1 MGIKRERQGKQ
12 GKKRENDEGKEKK
25 NRELQQRPIGQ
36 LPGLLYKPA
45 RREISGGGPQ
55 TNQRPQPDRVET
67 LYETSRSGVIKERLE
82 REAVELVKETTSKRP
97 ASESRYIQ
105 P

>member
-1 MGIKRERQGKQ
+1 M
-12 GKKRENDEGKEKK
+12 KEKK
-25 NRELQQRPIGQ
+25 GKIESFNNARLGNCRE
-36 LPGLLYKPA
+36 LLYKPA
-45 RREISGGGPQ
+45 RREISGGGPH
-55 TNQRPQPDRVET
+55 RPINAHSLAELKRAMKRP
-67 LYETSRSGVIKERLE
+67 SRGGIKERLE